1 MINFL
6 RSFGQRAFRTINLP
20 TVQSN
25 LYSTGLPND
34 RKLPVLKLD
43 GYTLRKVV
51 KQDCEAIHH
60 LVQELANCLNMPDAP
75 QISAKAL
82 EADGFGSRRFYEGF
96 VAESHKLKQVVG
108 YAIYYFSYSTWQ
120 GKSLYM
126 EDMYICPE
134 DRKNRI
140 AISFFHLISQAALAE
155 NCMRM
160 NFCGLKDNKPAV
172 ELFQSLGAD
181 NLTLKEGWHYYRIPR
196 HGIEELAQPS
206 IITKFNP

>member
-1 MINFL
+1 
-6 RSFGQRAFRTINLP
+6 
-20 TVQSN
+20 
-25 LYSTGLPND
+25 
-34 RKLPVLKLD
+34 
-43 GYTLRKVV
+43 
-51 KQDCEAIHH
+51 
-60 LVQELANCLNMPDAP
+60 
-75 QISAKAL
+75 
-82 EADGFGSRRFYEGF
+82 
-96 VAESHKLKQVVG
+96 
-108 YAIYYFSYSTWQ
+108 
-120 GKSLYM
+120 
-126 EDMYICPE
+126 MYIRPE

-140 AISFFHLISQAALAE
+140 AISFFHLISQVSRRLSQGSQTYYMGVISIINILHQTIQAALAE